1 MSAGPETT
9 VREALLAGRPQLAGV
24 TVVDAHAHI
33 GPWHNFRI
41 AAPYVE
47 GMLRTMDAAGVQ
59 EAWITADAAIG
70 PDFRLGNALV
80 ADAVARYPQR
90 FRGYVTV
97 NPHEAQA
104 SRDELARRYDD
115 GWRLVKLHTGTHD
128 HPADGPGYRPVWELA
143 QERRLHL
150 LSHSFPSAERLAA
163 LAATYPDVTILVG
176 HAASYPA
183 ALPGLYAVCA
193 AHPNVYLDLCG
204 SLLWRGLLE
213 QMVTGAGGGPG
224 AGGESGRLAG
234 AGRILYGSD
243 IPFIDPR
250 PQLGRVAFAALPQEV
265 LRAIL
270 GGNAQAIWRRL
281 TAPHPPPD
289 PPPPPPSPKASRT
302 RSRTR

>member
-176 HAASYPA
+176 HAASSPA

-213 QMVTGAGGGPG
+213 QMVTGAGGG
-224 AGGESGRLAG
+224 
-234 AGRILYGSD
+234 RILYGSD

-250 PQLGRVAFAALPQEV
+250 PQLGRVAFA
-265 LRAIL
+265 R
-270 GGNAQAIWRRL
+270 
-281 TAPHPPPD
+281 PPPGGPAGHPGGQRPGHLAPPHGA
-289 PPPPPPSPKASRT
+289 PPPTRPAAAAAAAEASRT
-302 RSRTR
+302 RSRTRARTRSRTR